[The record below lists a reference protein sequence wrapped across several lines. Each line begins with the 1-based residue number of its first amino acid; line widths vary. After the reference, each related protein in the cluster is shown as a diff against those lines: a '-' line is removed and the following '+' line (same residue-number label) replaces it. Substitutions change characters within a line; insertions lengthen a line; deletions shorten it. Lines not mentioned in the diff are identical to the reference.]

1 MIFAVWF
8 ALLQLVLI
16 NCFFSIFF
24 IFQCLF
30 NEWNSPSLT
39 RSKWRCGCCSVRFEY
54 SDCVSSRSQD
64 FFLECSTTLFH
75 YYGNIPLLTSWFILH
90 FLRGLNDITRSVLR
104 AIGDKTL
111 STSSSFSHTVDLQ
124 VVVSF
129 NVIVREYWI
138 KINPWVVLR
147 LYKIFKIYVRFRDSS
162 ISCWYVSPCS

>member
-1 MIFAVWF
+1 MSGILHLLHAVNDVV
-8 ALLQLVLI
+8 AAVQYVLNI
-16 NCFFSIFF
+16 PIAFHLEAKI
-24 IFQCLF
+24 
-30 NEWNSPSLT
+30 
-39 RSKWRCGCCSVRFEY
+39 
-54 SDCVSSRSQD
+54 
-64 FFLECSTTLFH
+64 FFLESSTTLFH
-75 YYGNIPLLTSWFILH
+75 YYGNIPLLSYWFILH
-90 FLRGLNDITRSVLR
+90 FLRGSNDITRSVLR

-111 STSSSFSHTVDLQ
+111 STSSSFSHTVNLQ